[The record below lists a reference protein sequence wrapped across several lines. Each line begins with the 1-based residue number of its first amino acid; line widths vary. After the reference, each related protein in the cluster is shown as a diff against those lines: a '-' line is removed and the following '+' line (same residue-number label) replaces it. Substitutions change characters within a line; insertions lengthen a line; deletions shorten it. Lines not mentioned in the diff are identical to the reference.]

1 MSKNTD
7 ILFDLI
13 EIWANENELYSKQAK
28 VVSVDV
34 DAKTCVV
41 APSDGGPNI
50 LDVRLEAD
58 EDTDNKGFFVV
69 PAVDSLVGIT
79 FMSKEESFISV
90 WTSID
95 KVIAKQGLWQFN
107 KGENG
112 GLTITPELKSQL
124 DTTNSLLQA
133 LIDIISGAP
142 INEPGNGAPSAL
154 QAALA
159 AAISGEELGDYSGI
173 ENEDVVH

>member
-13 EIWANENELYSKQAK
+13 EIWAKENELYSKQAK
-28 VVSVDV
+28 VISVDLS
-34 DAKTCVV
+34 AKTCVV
-41 APSDGGPNI
+41 SPSDGGPNI

-58 EDTDNKGFFVV
+58 EDTSNKGFFVV

-90 WTSID
+90 WTQID
-95 KVIAKQGLWQFN
+95 KVIATQGLWQFN

-133 LIDIISGAP
+133 LIDIISGPP

-154 QAALA
+154 QAALSE
-159 AAISGEELGDYSGI
+159 AITGKNLGDYSGI